1 MAGKLITSGP
11 NKYSRPNS
19 NEIAVLSASQFV
31 TQFENE
37 QQKIKEKKKLDAEK
51 AKKEKALQEARNNV
65 ARLTKEVANENII
78 LADYSKV
85 INDLKLSYGPPPY
98 DAGET
103 AQLNSAIA
111 NFNGQKIVISKIQ
124 NRLLIADNLKKSIE
138 NQLKSS
144 SDAAVK
150 KEFDKKSNGKGKK
163 PGSIS
168 GANLEGDEPPTKPP
182 EQTFTGYK
190 YNIPMV
196 RSVYFTNKS
205 PQTKTTVRGVSGAG
219 NYADAREMFSETNIA
234 KGTIQ
239 MPRDLANISA
249 WKNKTGLYKNDSTM
263 YGFKF
268 LYNPTEVSMGWGMLE
283 DVNPNAI
290 RSGRTGGAAPITG
303 VGLATI
309 DFTLLLNRIED
320 MNHLNANGLTPE
332 SGPDGPYEG
341 INPIERV
348 EDLKMIYKKGTMYD
362 LEYLFR
368 ALNGPNAIHST
379 VLNDLSADWG
389 FLIGSQL
396 ELFLGDGLKY
406 MIRVNGITVN
416 HTIFNDRM
424 VPILSQVALSCGRY
438 NDVGIKQKGD
448 DRSQG

>member
-163 PGSIS
+163 P
-168 GANLEGDEPPTKPP
+168 
-182 EQTFTGYK
+182 
-190 YNIPMV
+190 
-196 RSVYFTNKS
+196 
-205 PQTKTTVRGVSGAG
+205 
-219 NYADAREMFSETNIA
+219 
-234 KGTIQ
+234 
-239 MPRDLANISA
+239 
-249 WKNKTGLYKNDSTM
+249 
-263 YGFKF
+263 
-268 LYNPTEVSMGWGMLE
+268 
-283 DVNPNAI
+283 
-290 RSGRTGGAAPITG
+290 
-303 VGLATI
+303 
-309 DFTLLLNRIED
+309 
-320 MNHLNANGLTPE
+320 
-332 SGPDGPYEG
+332 
-341 INPIERV
+341 
-348 EDLKMIYKKGTMYD
+348 
-362 LEYLFR
+362 
-368 ALNGPNAIHST
+368 
-379 VLNDLSADWG
+379 
-389 FLIGSQL
+389 
-396 ELFLGDGLKY
+396 
-406 MIRVNGITVN
+406 
-416 HTIFNDRM
+416 
-424 VPILSQVALSCGRY
+424 
-438 NDVGIKQKGD
+438 
-448 DRSQG
+448 